1 MLRTAIVHNHDDLTL
16 ETLSGIVARATAL
29 ETRIAPFQMRV
40 LGGVLS
46 DDAPFVSAVHVMSSN
61 PICFRLPE
69 KGEVAQFRE
78 SCQSLE
84 KYSPPEWA
92 TLVEASSCLF
102 VETSREVTV
111 QSRRPEMTVYA
122 VPVLQ
127 PTNLVVQDA
136 IWRVAQTLDALVLG
150 ENGQLIWRPGEPEW
164 SEIALK
170 GGRKPIAIKRD

>member
-16 ETLSGIVARATAL
+16 ETLGGIVAKATAL
-29 ETRIAPFQMRV
+29 ETRIAPFQMRA

-46 DDAPFVSAVHVMSSN
+46 DDAPFVNAVHVMSSN

-92 TLVEASSCLF
+92 SLMKASGCVF

-111 QSRRPEMTVYA
+111 HSRRPEMTVYS

-127 PTNLVVQDA
+127 PTNLEVQEP
-136 IWRVAQTLDALVLG
+136 IWRVAEMLGALVLG

-164 SEIALK
+164 SEAALK
-170 GGRKPIAIKRD
+170 GGRKPITIKRG

>member
-16 ETLSGIVARATAL
+16 EALRETVAKATAL
-29 ETRIAPFQMRV
+29 ETRIAPFQLRA
-40 LGGVLS
+40 LGGDLS
-46 DDAPFVSAVHVMSSN
+46 DEAPVVTAVHVMSAN

-69 KGEVAQFRE
+69 KGEVGQFRE

-84 KYSPPEWA
+84 KYSPPEWT
-92 TLVEASSCLF
+92 TLAKASGCVF

-111 QSRRPEMTVYA
+111 HSRRPDMTVYS

-127 PTNLVVQDA
+127 PTNRVVQDT
-136 IWRVAQTLDALVLG
+136 IWRVAEMLDALVLG

-164 SEIALK
+164 SEVALK
-170 GGRKPIAIKRD
+170 GGRKPIAIKRE